1 VIRVLVR
8 GIATAIALSVI
19 RGMLRGGRAGRQA
32 ADRAK
37 AEVAGL
43 EYAGFRRGAG
53 GSGAW
58 LATSAGLATLRQI
71 RRMGERKR
79 EVVWSGSLTPGQ
91 KLVVRHLLE
100 DRKGRPTG

>member
-1 VIRVLVR
+1 
-8 GIATAIALSVI
+8 
-19 RGMLRGGRAGRQA
+19 
-32 ADRAK
+32 
-37 AEVAGL
+37 
-43 EYAGFRRGAG
+43 
-53 GSGAW
+53 
-58 LATSAGLATLRQI
+58 LATLRQI